1 MKKIIFHWCI
11 LITLFSIL
19 SCNNEPKHVSEGRK
33 FYELY
38 FQKQLKDP
46 ESFKVYS
53 EKYKNLGNVI
63 IWTLDYGAKNSLGG
77 MIRETVEIRTY
88 NNKLEIDGYEYTK
101 DDLK

>member
-1 MKKIIFHWCI
+1 MKIITFCWAI
-11 LITLFSIL
+11 FITLFLIL
-19 SCNNEPKHVSEGRK
+19 SCSNEPKHVSEGRK

-38 FQKQLKDP
+38 FNKKLKDP
-46 ESFKVYS
+46 ESFKVYD
-53 EKYKNLGNVI
+53 ENYKNLGNVI
-63 IWTLDYGAKNSLGG
+63 VWTLDYGARNSLGG